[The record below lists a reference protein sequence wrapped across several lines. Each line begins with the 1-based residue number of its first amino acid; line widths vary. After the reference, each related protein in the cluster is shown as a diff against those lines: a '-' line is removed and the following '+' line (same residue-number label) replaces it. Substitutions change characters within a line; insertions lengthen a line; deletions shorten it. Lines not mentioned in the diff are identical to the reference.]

1 MTQLTVFLR
10 KEVLGGWRNKKIII
24 CGVIFLMVGM
34 LSPFLAKIM
43 PDIFSSMVTDGIQ
56 ITVSTPTSV
65 DSWMQFYGNIGSLGL
80 LVFVILFADTIC
92 AEIEQGTLINLITK
106 GLPRQTI
113 LLAKTLYLYFLWTLF
128 YAAAFLICL
137 LYTRIYFNDSLT
149 HHLISADFS
158 YWLFGLLSISLLLL
172 SSAFAKNVYQVLLFL
187 AAFYGIGVLGSL
199 FESLQ
204 KINPYSLSSQTIAYI
219 QGNSELMDFLPAVL
233 IAVVGSFL
241 SLIISRS
248 IFQKRKL

>member
-1 MTQLTVFLR
+1 MWSDFSD
-10 KEVLGGWRNKKIII
+10 GGHALAFSGKNNAGYLFFHGDRWDPNHCFHADI
-24 CGVIFLMVGM
+24 CRF
-34 LSPFLAKIM
+34 
-43 PDIFSSMVTDGIQ
+43 
-56 ITVSTPTSV
+56 V
-65 DSWMQFYGNIGSLGL
+65 DAILWQYRFIGSLG
-80 LVFVILFADTIC
+80 FVILFADTIC

-149 HHLISADFS
+149 HHLISAGFS

-187 AAFYGIGVLGSL
+187 AAFMVLAYWAVSL
-199 FESLQ
+199 NLQ

-248 IFQKRKL
+248 IFQKALD

>member
-10 KEVLGGWRNKKIII
+10 KEVLGGWRNKKDHHLWSDFSD
-24 CGVIFLMVGM
+24 GGHALA
-34 LSPFLAKIM
+34 FLAKIM

-113 LLAKTLYLYFLWTLF
+113 LLAKTLYLYFLLDTFLCCRFFSFVFFIQEFISMTL
-128 YAAAFLICL
+128 
-137 LYTRIYFNDSLT
+137 
-149 HHLISADFS
+149 
-158 YWLFGLLSISLLLL
+158 
-172 SSAFAKNVYQVLLFL
+172 
-187 AAFYGIGVLGSL
+187 
-199 FESLQ
+199 
-204 KINPYSLSSQTIAYI
+204 
-219 QGNSELMDFLPAVL
+219 
-233 IAVVGSFL
+233 
-241 SLIISRS
+241 
-248 IFQKRKL
+248 